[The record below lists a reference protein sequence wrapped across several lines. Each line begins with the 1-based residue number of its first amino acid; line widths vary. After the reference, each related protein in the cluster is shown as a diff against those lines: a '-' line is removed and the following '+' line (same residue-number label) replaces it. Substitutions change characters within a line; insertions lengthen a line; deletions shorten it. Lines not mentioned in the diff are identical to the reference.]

1 MNTIADE
8 FSKIFDNDDWR
19 VSAKKLCFFKI
30 NCWVNINCNVL
41 ADSKFNTSS

>member
-19 VSAKKLCFFKI
+19 TSAKKLCFFLNK
-30 NCWVNINCNVL
+30 L
-41 ADSKFNTSS
+41 LG